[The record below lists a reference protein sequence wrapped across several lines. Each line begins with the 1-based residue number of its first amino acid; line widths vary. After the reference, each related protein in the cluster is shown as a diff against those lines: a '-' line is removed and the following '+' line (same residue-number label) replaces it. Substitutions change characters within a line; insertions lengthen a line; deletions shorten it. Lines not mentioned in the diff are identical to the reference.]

1 MITIFA
7 NPMSVSTC
15 LSSLILATVFLFSCE
30 TKYGYYQMHDLSTSG
45 WSSDDS
51 LVFLLEH
58 SDGSNLSASQNLNA
72 TIRIVDGEYKYENI
86 ILLFSTGS
94 EKDTIHIPLQND
106 RHYWNGEC
114 HSGICEITTSL
125 DNLDIA
131 IDGVERLVVQ
141 QWSEGPPLQGIVSLG
156 LFTLK

>member
-1 MITIFA
+1 
-7 NPMSVSTC
+7 
-15 LSSLILATVFLFSCE
+15 
-30 TKYGYYQMHDLSTSG
+30 MHDLSTSG

-94 EKDTIHIPLQND
+94 EKDTVHIPLQND
-106 RHYWNGEC
+106 RHYWNGVC

-131 IDGVERLVVQ
+131 IDGVERLVVR